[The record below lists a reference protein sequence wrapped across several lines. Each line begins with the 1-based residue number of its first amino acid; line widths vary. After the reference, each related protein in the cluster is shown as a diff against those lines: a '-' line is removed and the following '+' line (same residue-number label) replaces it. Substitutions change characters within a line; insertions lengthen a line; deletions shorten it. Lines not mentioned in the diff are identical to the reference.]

1 MRSRGS
7 IPLLL
12 NRHIASPLATPNM
25 DRKIWINVVPSARL
39 VDTPSKK
46 RNHSSALDILL
57 NFPINAGPFHS
68 WAVLSST
75 APCGG
80 RRPPPL
86 MQWLII
92 LHRDRNALIIPTILA
107 PDLLADM
114 GFCTPLTITC
124 CP

>member
-57 NFPINAGPFHS
+57 NFPIPLVGGVKLNSTLWRPSSSPLDAVVDNLASRSQCTHHS
-68 WAVLSST
+68 HDSGT
-75 APCGG
+75 
-80 RRPPPL
+80 
-86 MQWLII
+86 
-92 LHRDRNALIIPTILA
+92 
-107 PDLLADM
+107 
-114 GFCTPLTITC
+114 
-124 CP
+124 